1 MMLQNET
8 LGLNKLIFICAS
20 LILLHLND
28 IIELVNFHILDENEK
43 YKLEE
48 TQCQKLFGQRLMR
61 LRL

>member
-1 MMLQNET
+1 MLQNET

>member
-1 MMLQNET
+1 MLQNET
-8 LGLNKLIFICAS
+8 LWLNKLIFICAS